1 MTQKHHNS
9 NPMKKAMVGEI
20 NHDRSA
26 PNSGLINAISSMLI
40 DQTDGLDVLG
50 AISIEITSA
59 Q

>member
-1 MTQKHHNS
+1 
-9 NPMKKAMVGEI
+9 MKKAMVGEI